1 MGGGSISI
9 KATKIDALKL
19 QSSTYGATV
28 AAMFGVNRVP
38 GNVLW
43 YGDFQQIKHKKS
55 QRAGKGG
62 PRINTVDYTYT
73 ADVAVALGEGPI
85 LGIPTT
91 WAGKSKYSGG
101 IAAAQI
107 LTTSEAYSVPTGG
120 GAKTVAN
127 ASGWRCTVSV
137 SYQTTID
144 VGDGTTTGPVYL
156 AEGTDYTV
164 AAGVYTFAAK
174 WQGKS
179 LSIEYQ
185 YLTGSLTQAG
195 LVDLGVTMFAGQVG
209 QSTWSEI
216 STTAPAEAIP
226 YSGIAYVAGAN
237 YDLGTD
243 ATVPNHTFE
252 VQARLAYHLGSS
264 VPDADPAMFMLA
276 MLTDGRYGAMFNAQ
290 RLNLSLWSKY
300 CRAAGLLM
308 SPAFTE
314 QIQAGELVDRM
325 ARLTN
330 TGAVWSAGQLK
341 MIPYGDSALTGNGAT
356 YSPVLTPQYDLD
368 DSHFLPR
375 SKSDPPIFANPKAS
389 ADAKNWVRVEFLDR
403 ANEYNVAIAE
413 WKDQADI
420 DVNGLRPADIIVAHW
435 IADRAV
441 ATKVAQLEVQRQLSI
456 RTEYSFRLPWTFAL
470 LEPMDLVTITDA
482 YLNLSKQP
490 VRIIEINEDPDG
502 QLDITAEEFPAGAA
516 TASTYGTQGAGG
528 YAADFNAD
536 PGSVT
541 APFIFEAP
549 SDRTQTGL
557 EVYAAVIGT
566 GANWGGCNVWVSLD
580 GTGYRNIGTVYDGA
594 RYGHLTGAIS
604 GGNLPVQLNGSETIE
619 AASAED
625 AIALS
630 SLCYIGGASPEFLA
644 FQGATLTGVG
654 AYTLS
659 GLNRGA
665 YGTDG
670 TAAHATNDP
679 FVIVD
684 ESVAKSGPLELS
696 MLGKTLYFKFTSF
709 NLFGNHEQDLADV
722 TAYEYTIDGGNAGLS
737 APIGLTATETTGG
750 IQFTITPAGGRLAA
764 DVVLELYEGTAASPY
779 GAAALVWSGINTTFL
794 LTKPGPGT
802 WYYWARARKRGAYSS
817 YYPNGNGVTGV
828 AGSSAGGVLKGAAT
842 AGATATGT
850 LSGGG
855 GLAATLNAATYTRYS
870 GSPATLRFSADG
882 YVYAPTTGAR
892 VYQWKTGGGSAS
904 DYQIRSTVTAGS
916 FTDNPSGGTWIDL
929 SADRD
934 WKRASAFSFATDCTA
949 TFEIRMKAAPNTVL
963 ATASIELVCDLS

>member
-1 MGGGSISI
+1 MGGGSISV

-28 AAMFGVNRVP
+28 PALFGVNRVP

-43 YGDFQQIKHKKS
+43 YGDFTQIKHKKS

-62 PRINTVDYTYT
+62 PRITTVDYTYT
-73 ADVAVALGEGPI
+73 ADVAVAIGEGPI
-85 LGIPTT
+85 IGIPTT
-91 WAGKSKYSGG
+91 WAGKSKYAGG

-107 LTTSEAYSVPTGG
+107 LTVAETYAVPTGG

-127 ASGWRCTVSV
+127 ASGWRCTVAV
-137 SYQTTID
+137 SYTATID

-164 AAGVYTFAAK
+164 AAGVYTFGAK
-174 WQGKS
+174 WQGKT

-209 QSTWSEI
+209 QATWSVI
-216 STTAPAEAIP
+216 ATTAPAESIP
-226 YSGIAYVAGAN
+226 YSGIAYVAGDD

-252 VQARLAYHLGSS
+252 VQARLAYHLGST

-308 SPAFTE
+308 SPGFTE

-341 MIPYGDSALTGNGAT
+341 MIPYGDSALSGNGAT
-356 YSPVLTPQYDLD
+356 YTPNLTPLYDLD

-375 SKSDPPIFANPKAS
+375 AKNDPPIFTNPKAS

-441 ATKVAQLEVQRQLSI
+441 AVKVAQLEVQRQISI

-470 LEPMDLVTITDA
+470 LEPMDLLTITDS
-482 YLNLSKQP
+482 YLGLSKQP
-490 VRIIEINEDPDG
+490 VRITEITENPDG
-502 QLDITAEEFPAGAA
+502 DLDVTVEECPAGIA

-528 YAADFNAD
+528 YTADYNAA

-549 SDRTQTGL
+549 ADRTQTGL

-580 GTGYRNIGTVYDGA
+580 GTGYRNIGTVFDGS

-604 GGNLPVQLNGSETIE
+604 GGNLPVQLTGNETIE

-625 AIALS
+625 ALALT

-644 FQGATLTGVG
+644 YQGATLTGAG
-654 AYTLS
+654 AYTLA

-696 MLGKTLYFKFTSF
+696 MIGKTLHFKFTSF
-709 NLFGNHEQDLADV
+709 NQFGNNEQDLADV
-722 TAYEYTIDGGNAGLS
+722 TDYTYTIDGGNTGVQ
-737 APIGLTATETTGG
+737 APTGLTATETTGG
-750 IQFTITPAGGRLAA
+750 IQFTITPAGGVLSA
-764 DVVLELYEGTAASPY
+764 DIVLELYELNAASPY
-779 GAAALVWSGINTTFL
+779 GAASLVWSGINTTFL
-794 LTKPGPGT
+794 LSKPGPGT
-802 WYYWARARKRGAYSS
+802 WYYWARARRNTAVSD
-817 YYPNGNGVTGV
+817 YYPNGNGVAGT

-842 AGATATGT
+842 GGATASGT
-850 LSGGG
+850 LSGST
-855 GLAATLNAATYTRYS
+855 GLAANLNAATYTRYS

-892 VYQWKTGGGSAS
+892 VYQWKTGGGVAG
-904 DYQIRSTVTAGS
+904 DYQIRATVTAGS
-916 FTDNPSGGTWIDL
+916 FSENPSGGSWIDL

-934 WKRASAFSFATDCTA
+934 FKRSSAFSFSADVTA

-963 ATASIELVCDLS
+963 DSASIELVCDLT